1 MLIEEADKDAERDG
15 GRSSSFNSSNS
26 AQTRM
31 RVQLAKPKSR
41 SKAGRRISI
50 MRDDKRKDT
59 DPDGAADEEEKKD
72 HPETMITAV
81 HDNIHN

>member
-1 MLIEEADKDAERDG
+1 
-15 GRSSSFNSSNS
+15 
-26 AQTRM
+26 
-31 RVQLAKPKSR
+31 
-41 SKAGRRISI
+41 